1 MSTALKS
8 SITKLDQAVNKL
20 ESVIQQKAQTPKA
33 ASGVETD
40 LFGVPVANSNDGNID
55 TKALA
60 SKLDSVIDKVEK
72 ILQEG

>member
-1 MSTALKS
+1 MNTALKS

-20 ESVIQQKAQTPKA
+20 ESVIEAKSKKA
-33 ASGVETD
+33 AANGD
-40 LFGVPVANSNDGNID
+40 GQIDMFGAASPKSNDNGVD
-55 TKALA
+55 TAALA